1 MNKRVVVIG
10 AGFAGLSAATTL
22 AQKGFDV
29 TLLEK
34 NTSLGGRARK
44 LEIDGFTFDM
54 GPSWY
59 WMPDVFENYF
69 SQFNTSV
76 AKEYELI
83 RLDPSYAVFFSKEE
97 VLRIP
102 ANLKEFYALFEKC
115 EPGSSVQ
122 LKKFL
127 KEAEY
132 KYNVSMSDFVH
143 KPSLSILEFVDLRIL
158 NAALRMDLFKSM
170 SKYIRKHF
178 KDPKLIQLLEF
189 PVIFLGAKPNETP
202 ALYSMMNYADIVL
215 GSWYPMT
222 GMFAIVEAMERVAR
236 AQGVKIRTGE
246 KVEKI
251 TIENG
256 KAVSVASNGVTYPA
270 DAVIGAAD
278 YNHIEQDLL
287 EEKYRNYTKEYWK
300 TRKMAP
306 SCLMYYIGVNK
317 KIAGLEHHNL
327 FFDAPFDLH
336 AEEIYDRPQWP
347 SNPLFYSTC
356 ASKTDKSVAPE
367 GKENLVLLIPIAVDI
382 EDTEEIRE
390 KYFNIMME
398 RLEHLTGQS
407 IKEHVIVKKSYALN
421 DFRKDYNSFGGNA
434 YGLANTLMQTAILK
448 PRLKNKKVRNL
459 FYAGQLTVPGP
470 GVPPSII
477 SGQVAAKQVLSFC
490 GLKVQRLLERE
501 TGSHST

>member
-1 MNKRVVVIG
+1 MAHTKAIVIG
-10 AGFAGLSAATTL
+10 AGFAGLSAASKL
-22 AQKGFDV
+22 AKEGFDV

-34 NTSLGGRARK
+34 NSEIGGRARK

-69 SQFNTSV
+69 KEFGTTV
-76 AKEYELI
+76 AQQYELL
-83 RLDPSYAVFFSKEE
+83 RLDPSYAVFFGKND
-97 VLRIP
+97 VFRIP
-102 ANLKEFYALFEKC
+102 ANLHEFYALFEKQ

-127 KEAEY
+127 ADAEY

-143 KPSLSILEFVDLRIL
+143 KPSLSLFEFMDLRIL
-158 NAALRMDLFKSM
+158 NAALKMDLFKSI

-189 PVIFLGAKPNETP
+189 PVLFLGAKPNETP

-215 GSWYPMT
+215 GTWYPMG
-222 GMFAIVEAMERVAR
+222 GMAKIVDAMVRVAEQ
-236 AQGVKIRTGE
+236 QGVKIRTNE
-246 KVEKI
+246 IVERINVKD
-251 TIENG
+251 N
-256 KAVSVASNGVTYPA
+256 KAVSLVSNGKTLEA
-270 DAVIGAAD
+270 DVIIAAAD
-278 YNHIEQDLL
+278 YHHVEQNLL
-287 EEKYRNYTKEYWK
+287 DAPYRNYSESYWK
-300 TRKMAP
+300 SRKMAP
-306 SCLMYYIGVNK
+306 SCLMYYVGVDK

-327 FFDAPFDLH
+327 FFDAPFDQH

-347 SNPLFYSTC
+347 ANPLFYSTC

-382 EDTEEIRE
+382 EDTEAIRE

-398 RLEHLTGQS
+398 RLEHLTGQK
-407 IKEHVIVKKSYALN
+407 IKEHVIVKKSYAIK
-421 DFRKDYNSFGGNA
+421 DFKKDYNSFGGNA
-434 YGLANTLMQTAILK
+434 YGLANTLRQTAILK
-448 PRLKNKKVRNL
+448 PSLRNKKVKNI

-477 SGQVAAKQVLSFC
+477 SGLVAAKEVMKEF
-490 GLKVQRLLERE
+490 GV
-501 TGSHST
+501 